1 MLFAADEHPEAE
13 VVGVDLSPIQPDFV
27 PVNLSFFIDDL
38 EDSWTFDKKFDF
50 IYARMLTGSLRDWP
64 KFIQQS
70 FDNLESGGWLEVAD
84 ILLEFTTDDNTIPED
99 SPAKKWG
106 DLMLEAADK
115 FGAPL
120 DSCKRYKQQL
130 EEAGFV
136 DIVEQVYRWPSYVWP
151 KDPKFKEMG
160 MWTFENLGNGASGL
174 SMALFTRALGWT
186 AEEVEVFLV
195 GVRNDMKNPSV
206 HGWWPIYVVY
216 GRKP

>member
-1 MLFAADEHPEAE
+1 MPPLFPFPTPRMSDP
-13 VVGVDLSPIQPDFV
+13 VVDAL
-27 PVNLSFFIDDL
+27 
-38 EDSWTFDKKFDF
+38 
-50 IYARMLTGSLRDWP
+50 
-64 KFIQQS
+64 QS
-70 FDNLESGGWLEVAD
+70 NLESGGWLEVAD

-160 MWTFENLGNGASGL
+160 E
-174 SMALFTRALGWT
+174 
-186 AEEVEVFLV
+186 
-195 GVRNDMKNPSV
+195 
-206 HGWWPIYVVY
+206 
-216 GRKP
+216 